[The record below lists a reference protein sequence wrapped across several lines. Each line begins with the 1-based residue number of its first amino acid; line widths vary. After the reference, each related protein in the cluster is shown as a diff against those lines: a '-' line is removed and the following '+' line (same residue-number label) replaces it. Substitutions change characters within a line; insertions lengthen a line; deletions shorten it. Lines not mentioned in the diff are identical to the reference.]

1 MPVCLYSAETVNEGL
16 QALERA
22 RAKHNRT
29 NHSSPS
35 TQHREEEEEERE
47 VSAHGHGHSAVT
59 PASLRIFSQ
68 HSSQRETSQDWNRGH
83 QNSYERGDMHN
94 SYGELSCALS
104 LSRTYTCPNVPTDL
118 NNRHF
123 STGSSAPCLSASYF
137 QPLPLAKEGTGD
149 DEIGEMCPP
158 LPVVDVG
165 ASESPR
171 YMHLSPLTMEEPSQY
186 ESLAKA
192 RAGGGGRGE
201 EGNGG
206 EGGERKEMTGLAVTA
221 NLPGKSRK
229 KPPPKLI
236 GRKDRSLR
244 VKQSVDGQSHSL
256 PISTERGSV
265 GDSQALSQ
273 SREALSKY

>member
-1 MPVCLYSAETVNEGL
+1 MVVLVAAVAVSSGASIALVWRRRQRRNAPVFLGSCRRINTIHTETVNEGL

-158 LPVVDVG
+158 LTVVDVG
-165 ASESPR
+165 ANESPR

-192 RAGGGGRGE
+192 RA
-201 EGNGG
+201 
-206 EGGERKEMTGLAVTA
+206 
-221 NLPGKSRK
+221 
-229 KPPPKLI
+229 
-236 GRKDRSLR
+236 
-244 VKQSVDGQSHSL
+244 
-256 PISTERGSV
+256 
-265 GDSQALSQ
+265 
-273 SREALSKY
+273 